1 MNRKEIAEKYGKSN
15 TMYANTCNKPKQNSW
30 AKQLYKENILWWR
43 RKMEM
48 EIFCTFTIFCIF
60 CTTCTACNTCTA
72 CTACMFCL
80 PIFHI
85 LYILHILHILHVLH
99 ILYILHC
106 LHFCIFSHILHIIFP
121 TTSLLPRYAYDR
133 FSSSLSRAICH
144 RK

>member
-30 AKQLYKENILWWR
+30 AKQFRKENILWWR

-60 CTTCTACNTCTA
+60 CTTCTTCTA